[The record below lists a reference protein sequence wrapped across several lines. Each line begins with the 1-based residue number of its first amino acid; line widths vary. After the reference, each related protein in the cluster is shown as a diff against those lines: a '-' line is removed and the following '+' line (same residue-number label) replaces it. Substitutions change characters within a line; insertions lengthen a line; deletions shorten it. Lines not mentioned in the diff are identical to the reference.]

1 MRTSRFGKNFARAKN
16 AWIPRQSKRT
26 EGGRP
31 KGPNATEAKYLREI
45 LSHGCDDCRHAII
58 YQPAP
63 IVITNVTKREYT
75 ADFLVATT
83 SANARRP
90 TFHEVKGSYRLPTH
104 ERARLAWEIAAEAHP
119 EWDFV
124 WAELTRRGWEIER
137 WESGG
142 RRILVHHAGEGR
154 GEFHAVGADW
164 RRHRPRKSSTWNGK
178 ARCR

>member
-1 MRTSRFGKNFARAKN
+1 MISRFKKNFTRAKN

-45 LSHGCDDCRHAII
+45 INPGYADCRHSII
-58 YQPAP
+58 YQPVP

-75 ADFLVATT
+75 ADFLVTATNT
-83 SANARRP
+83 NSEKP
-90 TFHEVKGSYRLPTH
+90 TFHEVKGSYHLPTH
-104 ERARLAWEIAAEAHP
+104 DRARLAWEIAAEAHP

-137 WESGG
+137 WENGG
-142 RRILVHHAGEGR
+142 KRILVHYDGEGR
-154 GEFHAVGADW
+154 GEFHAVDADW
-164 RRHRPRKSSTWNGK
+164 RRHKKRHRRT
-178 ARCR
+178 

>member
-1 MRTSRFGKNFARAKN
+1 MICRFKKNFTRAKN
-16 AWIPRQSKRT
+16 ARIPRQSKRT

-45 LSHGCDDCRHAII
+45 INPGYDDCRHSII

-63 IVITNVTKREYT
+63 IVITNVAKREYT
-75 ADFLVATT
+75 ADFLVTT
-83 SANARRP
+83 TNTNAEKP
-90 TFHEVKGSYRLPTH
+90 TFHEVKGGYHLPTH

-124 WAELTRRGWEIER
+124 WAELTRMGWEIER

-142 RRILVHHAGEGR
+142 RRILVHYAGEGC
-154 GEFHAVGADW
+154 GEFHAVDTDW
-164 RRHRPRKSSTWNGK
+164 RRHKKRNRRTRP
-178 ARCR
+178 CRRRP

>member
-1 MRTSRFGKNFARAKN
+1 MQISRFRKNFARAKS

-45 LSHGCDDCRHAII
+45 INPGYANCRHDIV

-75 ADFLVATT
+75 ADFLVTT
-83 SANARRP
+83 TNTNSERP
-90 TFHEVKGSYRLPTH
+90 TFHEVKGSYHLPTH

-142 RRILVHHAGEGR
+142 RRILVHYAGEGR
-154 GEFHAVGADW
+154 GEFHAVEADW
-164 RRHRPRKSSTWNGK
+164 RRHRPRKSSTRNRK
-178 ARCR
+178 AR